1 MCISNETM
9 TEIKSTLTQF
19 GKATNN
25 PVPILKD
32 CFPNLTFL
40 RMSDADMGEPPYLS
54 LQDYNLYL
62 LDGREHCVQ
71 ITHNLEHATGV
82 VVTQKNT

>member
-1 MCISNETM
+1 MCISNEMM

-32 CFPNLTFL
+32 CFPDLTFL
-40 RMSDADMGEPPYLS
+40 RMSDSDMGEPPFLS

-82 VVTQKNT
+82 VITQKNT

>member
-1 MCISNETM
+1 MHISEEIM
-9 TEIKSTLTQF
+9 TEIQSTLTQF
-19 GKATNN
+19 GKSTNN
-25 PVPILKD
+25 PVPILKE
-32 CFPNLTFL
+32 CFPQITFL
-40 RMSDADMGEPPYLS
+40 RMSDGDMGEPPFLS

-82 VVTQKNT
+82 VVTQKSS

>member
-1 MCISNETM
+1 MCISNEMM
-9 TEIKSTLTQF
+9 TEIQSTLTQF
-19 GKATNN
+19 GKTTNN

-32 CFPNLTFL
+32 CFPDLTFL
-40 RMSDADMGEPPYLS
+40 RTSDSDMGESPFLS

-82 VVTQKNT
+82 VITQKNT

>member
-1 MCISNETM
+1 MCISSETM
-9 TEIKSTLTQF
+9 TEIQSTLTQF
-19 GKATNN
+19 GKTTSN

-32 CFPNLTFL
+32 CFPDLTFL
-40 RMSDADMGEPPYLS
+40 LMADADMGESPFLS

-82 VVTQKNT
+82 VVTEKNT

>member
-1 MCISNETM
+1 MCISNEMM
-9 TEIKSTLTQF
+9 TEIQSTLTQF
-19 GKATNN
+19 GKTTNN

-32 CFPNLTFL
+32 CFPDLTFL
-40 RMSDADMGEPPYLS
+40 RMSDSDMGESPFLS

-82 VVTQKNT
+82 VITQKNT